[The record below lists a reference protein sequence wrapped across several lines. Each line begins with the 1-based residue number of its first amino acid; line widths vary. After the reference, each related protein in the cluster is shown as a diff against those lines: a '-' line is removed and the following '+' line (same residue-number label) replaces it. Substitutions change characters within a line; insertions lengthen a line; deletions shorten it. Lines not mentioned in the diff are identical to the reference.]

1 MRENLIV
8 SSRGQITLPIKIR
21 QQLGIVPGSVV
32 MVEVRDGKV
41 VLHPA
46 AVVEIEIYP
55 DEQMAQWDKEDV
67 LAEAE
72 RLSILDRLNQSRP

>member
-1 MRENLIV
+1 MLENLVV
-8 SSRGQITLPIKIR
+8 SSRGQITLPIKVR